1 MAYLFALFEWK
12 LDLICMY
19 TKGSSSLNFSEKL
32 QLNFRHN
39 RIKALYC
46 IWHDICVQ
54 NYWILYSDIS
64 LEYRDK
70 KNDLI
75 HLVYL
80 FQDHPSVLC
89 YLFFFQF
96 HFKSA
101 ISLEDYFTAY

>member
-1 MAYLFALFEWK
+1 MTFV
-12 LDLICMY
+12 C
-19 TKGSSSLNFSEKL
+19 
-32 QLNFRHN
+32 
-39 RIKALYC
+39 RIIGFY
-46 IWHDICVQ
+46 
-54 NYWILYSDIS
+54 ILTDIS

-70 KNDLI
+70 KDDLI

-89 YLFFFQF
+89 YLCLFQF